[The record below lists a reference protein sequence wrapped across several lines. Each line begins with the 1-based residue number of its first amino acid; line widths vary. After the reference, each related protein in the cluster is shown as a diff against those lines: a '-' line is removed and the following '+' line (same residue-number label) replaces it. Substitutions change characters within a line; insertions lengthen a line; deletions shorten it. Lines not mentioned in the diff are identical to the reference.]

1 MRVLLVTWDGAGNL
15 PPALA
20 LISALSARGHE
31 VIVLGHDSQE
41 HEIRQ
46 SGGEFRRFANAPQLD
61 QGKAQAGFDFG
72 AWLAGFNE
80 VAARDFMEEV
90 SRVNPDVLIVDCMMG
105 PSLAMAWSSGKKLVG
120 LVHGVYSAMT
130 PWSEMI
136 SAADLS
142 LGCSYEAFDQG
153 TKFPKNMVFVGP
165 LRPVVAGQPWTR
177 KFPERP
183 LVVASLSSGH
193 QGPFQ
198 LGLLQRICDALSVLP
213 LEGLVTTGRGIAPE
227 ELTAGANV
235 TVERNVDHGLTLPEA
250 SLFIT
255 HCGHGSV
262 MAALKAGVPMLCL
275 PAVADQPHNAELVQR
290 LGLGEVL
297 DVMAPVAVVSDAVN
311 RLTAKRFLLGDN
323 KMRSA
328 AKKFAKKNTFD
339 PRLEQAVELLE
350 KLAG

>member
-20 LISALSARGHE
+20 LISALSVRGHE
-31 VIVLGHDSQE
+31 VAVLAHDSQE
-41 HEIRQ
+41 QEISQ
-46 SGGEFRRFANAPQLD
+46 SGGEFRRFATAPQLD
-61 QGKAQAGFDFG
+61 QGKAQAGFDFE
-72 AWLAGFNE
+72 AWLRGFNE

-90 SRVNPDVLIVDCMMG
+90 SRVDPDVLIVDCMMG
-105 PSLAMAWSSGKKLVG
+105 PSLAMGWSSGKKLVA

-142 LGCSYEAFDQG
+142 LCCSYEAFDQG

-165 LRPVVAGQPWTR
+165 LRPVVAGRPWTR

-183 LVVASLSSGH
+183 LVVASLSTGH

-198 LGLLQRICDALSVLP
+198 LGLLQRVCDALSTLP
-213 LEGLVTTGRGIAPE
+213 VEGLVTTGRGIAPE
-227 ELTAGANV
+227 ELTVGANV

-275 PAVADQPHNAELVQR
+275 PAVADQPHNAQLVQR

-297 DVMAPVAVVSDAVN
+297 DVMAPVAVVSDAVS
-311 RLTAKRFLLGDN
+311 RLIAKRFLLGDN

-328 AKKFAKKNTFD
+328 AKKFAKKNTFE
-339 PRLEQAVELLE
+339 PHTERAVELLE
-350 KLAG
+350 KLVP